1 MAITD
6 SFNLPWVYLEK
17 IFMPELYLP
26 HIPPKYEQSQIMTVF
41 DLLDVGMT
49 QKEISM
55 MTGVNHNYISNIKK
69 KGRAHF
75 IAQYESEEK

>member
-17 IFMPELYLP
+17 IFTPELHQPY
-26 HIPPKYEQSQIMTVF
+26 IPPKYAKEQIMTVF

-49 QKEISM
+49 QKEIST

-69 KGRAHF
+69 KGRDHF
-75 IAQYESEEK
+75 IAQYESEEQ